1 VKGTWGA
8 RVTTIFPRQGHYAL
22 DARVTAAYPSA
33 DLTLAGIGELARCRL
48 DMLPSAGA
56 SQRLG

>member
-1 VKGTWGA
+1 
-8 RVTTIFPRQGHYAL
+8 
-22 DARVTAAYPSA
+22 VTAAYPSA
-33 DLTLAGIGELARCRL
+33 DLTLAGIGELAGCRL